1 MATNK
6 EVHQKAIKYTACNL
20 IENGISTKS
29 GPGKGI
35 DLILDNGKT
44 VLVRGMSEEIRLA
57 LVHGSPDM
65 LTSDYI
71 VIATNLKYTYSRKIY
86 MIATSDAKAIARNM
100 PNRSDGGDDWFIDVK
115 DYQQYRENYE
125 ILKL

>member
-6 EVHQKAIKYTACNL
+6 EVHQRAVEYAARDL
-20 IENGISTKS
+20 IEDGITTIS

-35 DLILDNGKT
+35 DLILGNDKT
-44 VLVRGMSEEIRLA
+44 ILVRGMSEEIRLA

-71 VIATNLKYTYSRKIY
+71 VIATGLKYTYRRRIY
-86 MIATSDAKAIARNM
+86 IIPTSDAKAIARNM

-115 DYQQYRENYE
+115 DYQQYRENYS
-125 ILKL
+125 ILTV